1 MREGGRKK
9 RGDDQNQSEMLASMK
24 CGGCFSTL
32 SLGAPCP
39 CNFDKT
45 ASAPVNVLPP
55 GTRIFSESGNT
66 YLLGMVL
73 GTGTFAIAYLAW
85 DEVNE
90 RRVAIKEF
98 MPREIC
104 YRERG
109 SHDVH
114 VFNGNSQKAFDRGI
128 EGFVNEAAI
137 LKTFDHP
144 NIVTVLDFF
153 RANST
158 AYLVMPYFDSATLG
172 EYLDLVPNGRLPPET
187 AVKVMVAILDGLRH
201 VHRNRVDN
209 RRWSHRDIKPSNI
222 LLRAG
227 NSPLLIDF
235 GAARIEVSDR
245 DKAYSIIVTPGYAPP
260 EQYGGGERSRGPWVD
275 VYACAATLYQ
285 ALTGAEPEDAPVR
298 QDAVSSGEPDPLVP
312 PASILPDIGQHVSD
326 VVMHGMKLDYRQRPQ
341 DAEEFKG
348 MLLGEIPLPQ
358 AHLHSAQL
366 LPEVV
371 GTEPPPL
378 ESASQPTFTTIQR
391 PSPAHDVDVPPPLRK
406 GVPTQVAVAAMLLC
420 VVLAGASIYLWD
432 QLERTRAAFGA
443 AILEAEESR
452 KTFTA
457 DLNKERELRAAI
469 ETKFKNEIAAAA
481 LRENS
486 LREQE
491 RAAAILAAETEDRNR
506 QLAEEANSVRQQAN
520 SARAQADA
528 RAQLAESQARS
539 AEAKAKAAEAEAGK
553 ARRRAAA
560 ADFLAGT
567 RSINVQV
574 DEPGSPLR
582 YVEATLSM
590 KDGQVQVS
598 SLVFRIDH
606 ARADASPEYLAI
618 KSGKD
623 FGIYFG
629 LFNSGDS
636 ANAVTS
642 SLKGYWRN
650 PDTNVSALRTY
661 SLRVE
666 SGPASLSS
674 MPCSADSL
682 ASGNCYMGAWVK
694 TRDGKSG
701 EGRSFSLG
709 PQLDR

>member
-1 MREGGRKK
+1 MRC
-9 RGDDQNQSEMLASMK
+9 A
-24 CGGCFSTL
+24 GCFSTR
-32 SLGAPCP
+32 SLGVACP
-39 CNFDKT
+39 CGFDEKT
-45 ASAPVNVLPP
+45 SAPVNVLPA
-55 GTRIFSESGNT
+55 GTQIHSESGNT
-66 YLLGMVL
+66 YLLGMIL

-114 VFNGNSQKAFDRGI
+114 VYNGNSQKAFDRGI

-158 AYLVMPYFDSATLG
+158 AYLVMPYFDSTTLG

-187 AVKVMVAILDGLRH
+187 AVKVMVAVLDGLRH

-285 ALTGAEPEDAPVR
+285 ALTGEEPEDAPVR

-312 PASILPDIGQHVSD
+312 PVSILPDIGQHVSD

-348 MLLGEIPLPQ
+348 MLLGEIPVPQ
-358 AHLHSAQL
+358 THPHNAQL
-366 LPEVV
+366 LPEMS
-371 GTEPPPL
+371 GTSPPL
-378 ESASQPTFTTIQR
+378 LEPTSVPTATTIQPAS
-391 PSPAHDVDVPPPLRK
+391 PSHHVDVPPPPRK
-406 GVPTQVAVAAMLLC
+406 GIPRQVAVAAMLLC
-420 VVLAGASIYLWD
+420 AVLAGASIYLWD

-443 AILEAEESR
+443 AVLEAEESR
-452 KTFTA
+452 KAFTTE
-457 DLNKERELRAAI
+457 LNKERELRATL
-469 ETKFKNEIAAAA
+469 ETSSKNEIAAAA
-481 LRENS
+481 LREQS
-486 LREQE
+486 LREKE
-491 RAAAILAAETEDRNR
+491 RAAAALAEETEARNR
-506 QLAEEANSVRQQAN
+506 QLAEEADSARQLAS

-539 AEAKAKAAEAEAGK
+539 AEAKAKAAEAEATK

-567 RSINVQV
+567 RSINLQV
-574 DEPGSPLR
+574 DEPGAPLR

-590 KDGQVQVS
+590 KNGQVQIS
-598 SLVFRIDH
+598 NLVFRIDH
-606 ARADASPEYLAI
+606 ARADNSSEYLAI
-618 KSGKD
+618 RSGKE
-623 FGIYFG
+623 FGIFFS
-629 LFNSGDS
+629 LFNGGDS
-636 ANAVTS
+636 ANAVKS
-642 SLKGYWRN
+642 SVKGYWRN
-650 PDTNVSALRTY
+650 PDTSSPALRGY
-661 SLRVE
+661 RYRDE
-666 SGPASLSS
+666 SGATTLSS

-682 ASGNCYMGAWVK
+682 ASGNCYMGAWVVIK
-694 TRDGKSG
+694 DGTASQ
-701 EGRSFSLG
+701 GRSFSLG